1 MQIVGT
7 CINCLPASSGVALTL
22 ALAIASLA
30 LAIYR
35 TA

>member
-1 MQIVGT
+1 MEIVGT
-7 CINCLPASSGVALTL
+7 CINCLPGSSSVALTL
-22 ALAIASLA
+22 TLAIASLA